1 MVVIHP
7 YFLLPGKHW
16 SRDIPALAEAA
27 ASRHPGVPFLVTA
40 PLGLHP
46 LMTEIMQQRIA
57 RCLER
62 SQGHTEV
69 CDVCQYEEACGVRS
83 HTADDSPAGTDGR

>member
-1 MVVIHP
+1 MVVLHP

-16 SRDIPALAEAA
+16 SEDIPELARQA
-27 ASRHPGVPFLVTA
+27 ASRHPGIPYLVTA

-46 LMTEIMQQRIA
+46 LMAEIMQQRIA

-62 SQGHTEV
+62 CQGHPDV
-69 CDVCQYEEACGVRS
+69 CEVCQY
-83 HTADDSPAGTDGR
+83 ADGCNVQQSD